1 MFSKPVYSGEDE
13 VPETDEGWWSAV
25 LAEEEPYEEKQ
36 KDDAAKTVI
45 SIPLAKMEWD
55 HIQEIFERDEIICLN
70 VHGFNR
76 GGLLVQGEAVQGF
89 VPISHLVNMPS
100 NASEENRRKILS
112 DYVGK
117 CIQVKVIECDPHEE
131 RVVFSERA
139 AQAGEGKR
147 KVLFMSL
154 TPGCIVSGTVTNVT
168 RFGAFVD
175 LGGVEGLV
183 HVSELSWGRVERPD
197 QFLKV
202 GETVHVQVLQVSA
215 ENSRIALSL
224 KRLAP
229 NPWEKLAQQFKAG
242 DVVQATV
249 TSMTRFGAFARL
261 EEGIEGLIHVSSIK
275 MPPGLTDIHELLSTG
290 QEIQVC
296 ILHLDAERRR
306 LGLGLVQTE

>member
-1 MFSKPVYSGEDE
+1 MYSKPVYSGEDD
-13 VPETDEGWWSAV
+13 VPKTDEGWWSAV
-25 LAEEEPYEEKQ
+25 LADEEPYEEMQ
-36 KDDAAKTVI
+36 KDDSAKAAV
-45 SIPLAKMEWD
+45 SFPLAKMEWD
-55 HIQEIFERDEIICLN
+55 RIQDVFERDEIICLN

-76 GGLLVQGEAVQGF
+76 GGLLVQGESIQGF
-89 VPISHLVNMPS
+89 VPLSHLVNMPC
-100 NASEENRRKILS
+100 NASEEERRRILS

-117 CIQVKVIECDPHEE
+117 CIEVKVIECDPKEE

-147 KVLFMSL
+147 KVLFESL
-154 TPGCIVSGTVTNVT
+154 SPGCIISGTVTNVT
-168 RFGAFVD
+168 RFGAFID

-183 HVSELSWGRVERPD
+183 HVSELSWGRVERSD

-202 GETVHVQVLQVSA
+202 GEVVRVQVLQVSA

-224 KRLAP
+224 KRLSP

-242 DVVQATV
+242 DVVPATV

-261 EEGIEGLIHVSSIK
+261 EEGIEGLIHISSIK
-275 MPPGLTDIHELLSTG
+275 LPQGLTDIHEVLHTG
-290 QEIQVC
+290 QEIRVC